1 VDVYGKFW
9 QLVKT
14 PFQVLIFNVLA
25 LSLIGMTNDII
36 IWIAVAILMAFVML
50 ILLRSLVG
58 AKNGLVQPN
67 TDIKFYN
74 AQIAE
79 IELQQK
85 QQLISC
91 VDAETAKAESA
102 RALIKAQPIETQI
115 NFSQMSIRVA
125 ALAILISIPAISLP
139 IYAFI
144 GRPQMPDL
152 PLETRAK
159 PDPAKAKLEE
169 IIAQI
174 EAKLSANPNDTRG
187 LELIMPLYMRAN
199 RFDDAARVLQELIA
213 KLGSTPTRE
222 TDLGEALMM
231 ANEGSISVES
241 YAAFERALKIDP
253 KFNKAR
259 YYIGKAAAQDGA
271 MERARKIWS
280 ELAVDMPQ
288 GPLKT
293 MVEDEIQKLNTKQQ
307 PVEKTLK
314 P

>member
-1 VDVYGKFW
+1 M
-9 QLVKT
+9 
-14 PFQVLIFNVLA
+14 LIFNVLA

-50 ILLRSLVG
+50 ILLRSLVD
-58 AKNGLVQPN
+58 AKNDSVQPN
-67 TDIKFYN
+67 TDIKFYH

-79 IELQQK
+79 IELQVK
-85 QQLISC
+85 QRLIAET
-91 VDAETAKAESA
+91 DAETAKAESA

-115 NFSQMSIRVA
+115 NFSQMSIRMA

-144 GRPQMPDL
+144 GRPQMPDM

-159 PDPAKAKLEE
+159 PDPAKAKLDEV
-169 IIAQI
+169 IVQI
-174 EAKLSANPNDTRG
+174 EAKLSTNPNDTRG

-213 KLGSTPTRE
+213 KLGSSSMRE

-231 ANEGSISVES
+231 ANDGLISVES

-271 MERARKIWS
+271 LDRARKIWY
-280 ELAVDMPQ
+280 ELAIDMPQ
-288 GPLKT
+288 GSLKT